1 MVWAAIL
8 TIVVWV
14 LAFVSISR
22 DRQQLFD
29 DTAGEVRQLAEF
41 FERHTDRIFQYG
53 DSYLK
58 QIRREYMRNFDLAD
72 IESLMSE
79 VPLDRSIASHV
90 TIIDEKGTPIL
101 VSGHEIKPGVT
112 ARDREYFTF
121 QQNSVVDQL
130 FISQAHRGRNSGVL
144 IVRLVRRFEKP
155 GGGFGGVIFVAL
167 EASHITE
174 FFNTMKAGPGSSAT
188 LVGEDMNIRARS
200 SYGPLGPGQ
209 NISGSRL
216 WQELEQSPVGL
227 YRQISVV
234 DNITRYY
241 AYRRVP
247 AFPLIVAIGVAVDDI
262 HEDSNWLNASVFPIA
277 ILATMLI
284 LTTSVFLH
292 RQQHLL
298 GKIET
303 KNIQLQAG
311 NLEIQSKNS
320 ELENQNA
327 ELERFAYT
335 VSHDLKAPLVTIKGF
350 LGLMRQ
356 DISARDQ
363 EASIRDADQ
372 IDKAADKM
380 GQLLDEL
387 LELSRVGRQ
396 MNAPELINLTQLAT
410 EAASQVSIKVK
421 AQGSRLDIDPN
432 MPDIYCDPGRLLEVY
447 QNLIE
452 NAFKFMGDQ
461 PAPRVEIG
469 AQKEDDLVRCYV
481 RDNGIG
487 VAADYHQRI
496 FDLFDRLDPH
506 VEGTGIGLALV
517 KRIIEVHGGRI
528 WIESAGEGNGSTFWF
543 TIPAGA

>member
-1 MVWAAIL
+1 MI
-8 TIVVWV
+8 
-14 LAFVSISR
+14 AFAFISR
-22 DRQQLFD
+22 DRQQLFE
-29 DTAGEVRQLAEF
+29 DTAGEARQLAEF
-41 FERHTDRIFQYG
+41 FERHTVHIFNYG

-58 QIRREYMRNFDLAD
+58 QIRREYLRNFDLAD

-90 TIIDEKGTPIL
+90 TIIDEMGTPIL
-101 VSGHEIKPGVT
+101 VSGHDIKPGVT
-112 ARDREYFTF
+112 AKDREYFRF
-121 QQNSVVDQL
+121 QENSKVDQL
-130 FISQAHRGRNSGVL
+130 YISQPHRGRNSGVL
-144 IVRLVRRFEKP
+144 IVRLVRRFDKP
-155 GGGFGGVIFVAL
+155 DGEFGGVIFIAL
-167 EASHITE
+167 EVGHITE
-174 FFNTMKAGPGSSAT
+174 FFNTLKPGPGSSAT
-188 LVGEDMNIRARS
+188 LVGKDMNIRARS
-200 SYGPLGPGQ
+200 AYGPLGPGQ
-209 NISGSRL
+209 NISGSKL

-227 YRQISVV
+227 YRQVSLV

-262 HEDSNWLNASVFPIA
+262 REDSNWLNTSDFSIA

-284 LTTSVFLH
+284 LTTAVFLH

-303 KNIQLQAG
+303 KNLQLQVG

-350 LGLMRQ
+350 LGLMRK
-356 DISARDQ
+356 DISARDP

-380 GQLLDEL
+380 SQLLDEL

-396 MNAPELINLTQLAT
+396 MNAPELRNLTQLAT
-410 EAASQVSIKVK
+410 EAASQVSIRIEDRDSGLVI
-421 AQGSRLDIDPN
+421 APD
-432 MPDIYCDPGRLLEVY
+432 MPDVYCDSGRLLEVY

-452 NAFKFMGDQ
+452 NAFKFIGDQ

-469 AQKEDDLVRCYV
+469 AHKEGDLVVCYV

-528 WIESAGEGNGSTFWF
+528 WIESGGEGKGSTFWF
-543 TIPAGA
+543 TIPAEA